1 MNNYKIITLGPSGA
15 GKTVFLASLFK
26 LLSIQGEYGF
36 FLEVEDAKKQKLLN
50 NIYSEV
56 ISKETWPRGTRGEIT
71 KWTFTCCVKTPD
83 LSKHPACQ
91 FTYFD
96 YAGGLLTDIEAEEED
111 NNCFNLQELIENADA
126 VLAIIDGLKALSFM
140 QDDDLAT
147 PDVSVWLETDWRNLM
162 QQVYKCGKNTPVH
175 FIITKWDLL
184 ESSYS
189 LLQVRNRL
197 LEKVPEFKEVVR
209 SRNKA
214 GCPIRLIPVSSVG
227 MGFATLQPDGQMK
240 KKPGTIPRPFQVEVP
255 LACVFIDGLR
265 KEINKQIEKLK
276 LEQKEILEQ
285 PTNVKANFDLLDQ
298 VNRGLLKI
306 VNVIALSKL
315 GIRPFLPDK
324 YKINNETLQKLLD
337 LALVIEKR
345 VQMTQDEIAKKEAL
359 AAQETERLRRLQ
371 AESLKKVNDEETALN
386 HAVNSFLNI
395 HQKLIKDLP
404 ASDLG
409 GAGV

>member
-1 MNNYKIITLGPSGA
+1 
-15 GKTVFLASLFK
+15 
-26 LLSIQGEYGF
+26 
-36 FLEVEDAKKQKLLN
+36 
-50 NIYSEV
+50 
-56 ISKETWPRGTRGEIT
+56 
-71 KWTFTCCVKTPD
+71 
-83 LSKHPACQ
+83 
-91 FTYFD
+91 
-96 YAGGLLTDIEAEEED
+96 
-111 NNCFNLQELIENADA
+111 
-126 VLAIIDGLKALSFM
+126 M
-140 QDDDLAT
+140 QDSALANS
-147 PDVSVWLETDWRNLM
+147 DVLVWLQRDLTNLM
-162 QQVYKCGKNTPVH
+162 QLVDKCERHTPVH
-175 FIITKWDLL
+175 FIISKWDLL

-197 LEKVPEFKEVVR
+197 LEKVPEFKNVVH

-240 KKPGTIPRPFQVEVP
+240 KKPGAIPRPFQVEVP
-255 LACVFIDGLR
+255 LACVFIDGLQ
-265 KEINKQIEKLK
+265 KEISKQIEKLK
-276 LEQKEILEQ
+276 LEQKVILEQ

-298 VNRGLLKI
+298 VNRGWLKI

-337 LALVIEKR
+337 LAEQSVRVIEKKA
-345 VQMTQDEIAKKEAL
+345 QMTQDEIARKEAL

-395 HQKLIKDLP
+395 HQKLVKDFP
-404 ASDLG
+404 ASDLR